1 MPGFV
6 IREVPRQHTAVVHVH
21 CRPEAISATMG
32 DSFGRVFA
40 AIGKAGVPPAGPVF
54 ARYFD
59 FGDDDVDF
67 ECGAAVEAPFPGDGE
82 VQAGELGGG
91 EAAVG
96 MHTGPYD
103 SLHETYRAM
112 QAWIA
117 DQGRSPSKV
126 MWEVYLSDPEHEPDP
141 SKWQTEVYWPV
152 E

>member
-1 MPGFV
+1 MRQFE
-6 IREVPRQHTAVVHVH
+6 IREVPHQHTAVVHLH
-21 CRPEAISATMG
+21 CRPEAISAAMG
-32 DSFGRVFA
+32 ESFGKVFA
-40 AIGKAGVPPAGPVF
+40 AIGKAGAIPAGPVF

-59 FGDDDVDF
+59 FGREDVDF
-67 ECGAAVEAPFPGDGE
+67 ECGAVVAAPLPGDGE

-96 MHTGPYD
+96 VHTGPYD
-103 SLHETYRAM
+103 TLHETYSAM
-112 QAWIA
+112 RAWIA
-117 DQGRSPSKV
+117 GQGRAPSTV